1 MSAHGVEFLQ
11 RHEAL
16 DFGDYVREGSNVSV
30 DTKKDMQELAQ
41 DLGKDHKRFVRE
53 LKRAQA
59 AGYRLI
65 VLIEERPSYNDRSKI
80 YSWKPRFGKM
90 RGSSIVLMMN
100 TLEEKY
106 GVRFQFCSKK
116 DTARLI
122 CEYLGV
128 PYTNGSNRNQE
139 MH

>member
-53 LKRAQA
+53 LERAQQ

-65 VLIEERPSYNDRSKI
+65 VLIEERPSYNDRNKI

-90 RGSSIVLMMN
+90 RGKTIVLMMN

-122 CEYLGV
+122 CEHLGV
-128 PYTNGSNRNQE
+128 PYTDGSN
-139 MH
+139 